1 MAHKRANGEGS
12 IYKRKSDNRWTGK
25 LQVGFKPD
33 GSPKYKVVYG
43 NSQGEVKDKLEK
55 LKGNIQNNTFVDTNK
70 ITFGQWLYNW
80 LNVTIKATVKD
91 TTWLIYKNLI
101 EKHIT
106 PELGGVRLQLL
117 RTRDIQKLYNK
128 KMKSGRCDGK
138 EGGLSSKTIKHM
150 HQVIRGALDQAVK
163 EGFISN
169 NVADAAKTP
178 KLVIKEMKTFTIEQV
193 REFLE
198 FTKNNKRY
206 NRYYAAY
213 FLEVYTGLRR
223 GEILGLRNKD
233 IDFEKKTITVV
244 QQLVKVGSKNYLRE
258 LKTES
263 SQNRVIAV
271 PDEVIKVLKEH
282 QKNKTEEYKL
292 LGYDDIKIKHEMKEG
307 LVFTNELGYI
317 IQPRNFVR
325 NFKAALKAAGLPDLR
340 FHDMRHTFVVLS
352 LQQGVDIK
360 TIQSDLGHKEI
371 STTLD
376 RYGHVNNEMKREAA
390 EKRSGLIE
398 IKEEDR
404 SLMYG

>member
-1 MAHKRANGEGS
+1 MTKKRANGEGS

-25 LQVGFKPD
+25 LQIGFKSD
-33 GSPKYKVVYG
+33 GSPKYKVIYG
-43 NSQGEVKDKLEK
+43 NSQGEVKDKIDE
-55 LKGNIQNNTFVDTNK
+55 LKGNVKNNTFVDANK
-70 ITFGQWLYNW
+70 ITFGQWLDNW

-91 TTWLIYKNLI
+91 TTWLIYENLI
-101 EKHIT
+101 RKHIN

-117 RTRDIQKLYNK
+117 KTRDIQKLYNE
-128 KMKSGRCDGK
+128 KMKGGRCDGK
-138 EGGLSSKTIKHM
+138 PGGLSPKTIKHM

-163 EGFISN
+163 EGYIAN

-178 KLVIKEMKTFTIEQV
+178 RLVNKEMKTFNIEQV

-213 FLEVYTGLRR
+213 FLEIYTGLRR
-223 GEILGLRNKD
+223 GEILGLRYKD
-233 IDFEKKTITVV
+233 IDFEMKTITVV

-282 QKNKTEEYKL
+282 QKNKAEEYKL
-292 LGYDDIKIKHEMKEG
+292 LGYNDIEVKQEMKEG
-307 LVFTNELGYI
+307 LVFTNELGDI

-325 NFKAALKAAGLPDLR
+325 NFKGALKAAGLPDLR

-376 RYGHVNNEMKREAA
+376 RYGHVNDEMKRDAA
-390 EKRSGLIE
+390 EKRGGLV
-398 IKEEDR
+398 KLDTT
-404 SLMYG
+404 S